1 MTSGTIKDRVI
12 ASVLRG
18 IIAGE
23 ITVDS
28 RISEK
33 QLAEKYEVSRAPV
46 REALVQLCAQKIL
59 RCEPRSGYKLVSYS
73 EANIRNILEYR
84 VLLECGCLNDNFDRI
99 TETQFNRLET
109 ICESEFIFLG
119 HSGEAK
125 PEDYWRQTLD
135 FHLTLASFS
144 ENEFIYSRLDS
155 ALRTTMMAYLQ
166 NYPQEWRDAFYEK
179 SSESAQADAS
189 GREPSV
195 MHREIVQCICRRNKE
210 KAVEMLRQDILT
222 FHMPDKSVM

>member
-1 MTSGTIKDRVI
+1 MTSGTLKDRVM
-12 ASVLRG
+12 ASVLRS

-46 REALVQLCAQKIL
+46 REALGQLCAQKVL
-59 RCEPRSGYKLVSYS
+59 RSEPRSGYRLVSYS

-84 VLLECGCLNDNFDRI
+84 MLLECGCLSENFDKI
-99 TETQFNRLET
+99 SETQVNRLET

-119 HSGEAK
+119 HRGEAK
-125 PEDYWRQTLD
+125 PEDYWKQTLD

-144 ENEFIYSRLDS
+144 ENEFIYSRLDT

-166 NYPQEWRDAFYEK
+166 NYPQEWQDAFYEK
-179 SSESAQADAS
+179 SGENAQRGAAD
-189 GREPSV
+189 RQPSV
-195 MHREIVQCICRRNKE
+195 MHREIVQCIRRRDKE
-210 KAVEMLRQDILT
+210 KAIEMLRRDILT
-222 FHMPDKSVM
+222 FHLPDKASV